1 MLNHPVTA
9 LQEGNKTVDRIS
21 AGYLMYAHGE
31 MISLIIDY
39 WAVTQRSVILHCS
52 AKYCLCYLGRI
63 ILIPLIWHYENWEY
77 AYASNIL

>member
-1 MLNHPVTA
+1 MLHSNSGSLAKNPFKKKKKEKKDSLSFMLNHPVTA

-39 WAVTQRSVILHCS
+39 
-52 AKYCLCYLGRI
+52 
-63 ILIPLIWHYENWEY
+63 
-77 AYASNIL
+77 